1 MLYIASHLFAFQP
14 TIMMRSVFLVS
25 AMASTLF
32 AGAQNV
38 GIGTSTPAAKL
49 DVIGSLKITD
59 GTEGADKILTSG
71 TNGLATWTTPPPAP
85 FFSFSTDQ
93 SVSNANFVGLGSASS
108 AFIRNTIVVPYNC
121 TLSSLVL
128 STRMQFVTGPVMATV
143 WVQRP
148 PGQPTATALSVVV
161 PEFNYFGTTYG
172 AIPLIMGDL
181 VSVQVTT
188 GSGLTSGV
196 AISVTYK

>member
-1 MLYIASHLFAFQP
+1 MTRFF
-14 TIMMRSVFLVS
+14 FLLS
-25 AMASTLF
+25 AIASTLF

-49 DVIGSLKITD
+49 DVIGSIKITD
-59 GTEGADKILTSG
+59 GTEGTNKILTSG
-71 TNGLATWTTPPPAP
+71 NNGMATWATPPPPP

-93 SVSNANFVGLGSASS
+93 SVNNANFVGLGSASS
-108 AFIRNTIVVPYNC
+108 VFIRNTIVVPYNC
-121 TLSSLVL
+121 TLSSIIL
-128 STRMQFVTGPVMATV
+128 STRMQLIPGPVIATV

-148 PGQPTATALSVVV
+148 PGQPMATTLSAVVS
-161 PEFNYFGTTYG
+161 EFNYFGVANG
-172 AIPLIMGDL
+172 AIPLLLGDL

-188 GSGLTSGV
+188 GSGLISGV

>member
-1 MLYIASHLFAFQP
+1 M
-14 TIMMRSVFLVS
+14 
-25 AMASTLF
+25 
-32 AGAQNV
+32 

-49 DVIGSLKITD
+49 DVIGSIKITD

-71 TNGLATWTTPPPAP
+71 NNGLATWATPPPPP

-93 SVSNANFVGLGSASS
+93 SVSNGNFVGLGSASS
-108 AFIRNTIVVPYNC
+108 VFIRNTIVVPYNC
-121 TLSSLVL
+121 TLSSIVL
-128 STRMQFVTGPVMATV
+128 STRMQLIPGPVMATV

-148 PGQPTATALSVVV
+148 PGPPIATTLSVLV
-161 PEFNYFGTTYG
+161 PEFNYFATTYG
-172 AIPLIMGDL
+172 AVPLIMGDL

-188 GSGLTSGV
+188 GSGLASGV